1 MRTTVTPAATC
12 PAYDGFVTQ
21 TNTSPRALPVACL
34 AALAALGGC
43 GTAPKSTP
51 TAGTVQGPLVTL
63 TMRSGVGGF
72 GNEAARV
79 AGQLAAQKP
88 VELDQPLRAT
98 RLRWLREDDDDRLDG
113 LVMQFAIDAE
123 GRPTG
128 TRMLRAPRTAPG
140 VGLPVDAFRA
150 LTEWRFAPP
159 LKGGVPVG
167 YCCVQLTTEAAP
179 R

>member
-1 MRTTVTPAATC
+1 LVAHA
-12 PAYDGFVTQ
+12 
-21 TNTSPRALPVACL
+21 NTLHRALRLAGLPVLALLGAC
-34 AALAALGGC
+34 G
-43 GTAPKSTP
+43 STP
-51 TAGTVQGPLVTL
+51 ESTPSASTVQGRLVTL

-79 AGQLAAQKP
+79 GAQLAAQKP
-88 VELDQPLRAT
+88 AELDQPLRAT
-98 RLRWLREDDDDRLDG
+98 RLRWLREDSEDRLDG
-113 LVMQFAIDAE
+113 LVMQFAIDPE

-159 LKGGVPVG
+159 LKAGVPVG

>member
-1 MRTTVTPAATC
+1 MLASCGSVPDAGSAAI
-12 PAYDGFVTQ
+12 
-21 TNTSPRALPVACL
+21 
-34 AALAALGGC
+34 
-43 GTAPKSTP
+43 
-51 TAGTVQGPLVTL
+51 VQGRLVTL
-63 TMRSGVGGF
+63 NMRAGVGGF
-72 GNEAARV
+72 GTEAARV
-79 AGQLAAQKP
+79 ATQLTAQKP
-88 VELDQPLRAT
+88 AELDEPLRAT
-98 RLRWLREDDDDRLDG
+98 LLRWVREDDYDRLDG
-113 LVMQFAIDAE
+113 LVMQFGIDAE

-159 LKGGVPVG
+159 LQAGKPVG